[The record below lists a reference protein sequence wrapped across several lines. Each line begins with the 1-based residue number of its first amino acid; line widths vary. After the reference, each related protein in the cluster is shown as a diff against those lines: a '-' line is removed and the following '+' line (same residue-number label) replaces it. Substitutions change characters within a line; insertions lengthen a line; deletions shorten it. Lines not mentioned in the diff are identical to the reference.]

1 MVYGRIEDANNL
13 QVSVSLGKSKLTTI
27 RMSSTSSPLAA
38 TSAIMYWL
46 IVQPRMFSKIYAEM
60 ETKGND
66 EEMHQI
72 NLLTSCHQECS
83 LTRLEFF

>member
-38 TSAIMYWL
+38 TSAIMNRV
-46 IVQPRMFSKIYAEM
+46 IVQPQMFSKIYAEM

-66 EEMHQI
+66 ASSK
-72 NLLTSCHQECS
+72 NYLPVATKSVA
-83 LTRLEFF
+83 